1 MANRAVKMFTPKV
14 PKYTPATKV
23 NKDPA
28 GYKAW
33 DRPIEEQF
41 LQTLLTNTLSNTYYA
56 DSNELLKESEVIHDA
71 MLAKDQEF
79 YAKALVFARNEGYM
93 RTQPIL
99 GLAKLAAVNAGY
111 FERVFDKVVLT
122 PKDLSDFTTMLSSK
136 RKGQGGR
143 TVKRV
148 AGKWL
153 VDKLNEYW
161 IVKYGA
167 EKGDGG
173 YSLKD
178 MIRVFHPKGLKD
190 AYAKYILGKDVS
202 LVETP
207 QIAAFEALKSAKTVE
222 EKVKVIKE
230 GNLPHEVASTFA
242 GKDAKVWGAINF
254 PMFAL
259 LRNLATL
266 ERNGAIEAF
275 KAQIQKNFAN
285 ADYVKK
291 SKILPFRFIKA
302 GEKVTNAWVKDALRD
317 AIENSVNN
325 LPDFAGTSTIL
336 LDISGSM
343 QSFLPQAALFAVSAS
358 KKANESKIYLFD
370 TRVYEFPV
378 SMRDSILTQ
387 AEKIHVKGGTDIGFA
402 INHLTSNK
410 INRDNVILITD
421 EQQNAGSPAF
431 KEIERYRK
439 TVNRNANFFIIDV
452 SPYVSAMTPPE
463 MDKNTFYI
471 YGWSDQVL
479 SFISSVSKG
488 FGGQVDT
495 VKNIEM

>member
-1 MANRAVKMFTPKV
+1 MANRAVKMFTPKA

-23 NKDPA
+23 NKGGA
-28 GYKAW
+28 GYAAW

-41 LQTLLTNTLSNTYYA
+41 LQTLLTNTLSNVYYA
-56 DSNELLKESEVIHDA
+56 DATELLKESEAIHDA
-71 MLAKDQEF
+71 MLVKDPIF
-79 YAKALVFARNEGYM
+79 FAKALIFARNEGYM

-99 GLAKLAAVNAGY
+99 GLVKLSGVEPKL
-111 FERVFDKVVLT
+111 FEKVFDKVILT
-122 PKDLSDFTTMLSSK
+122 PKDLSDFTTMLSSQ

-143 TVKRV
+143 AVKRV

-153 VDKLNEYW
+153 ANSLNEYW

-178 MIRVFHPKGLKD
+178 MLRVFHPKGIKET
-190 AYAKYILGKDVS
+190 YAKYILGKEVNLEDMK
-202 LVETP
+202 
-207 QIAAFEALKSAKTVE
+207 QIAAFEGLKGAKTVE
-222 EKVKVIKE
+222 EKVKFIRE

-242 GKDAKVWGAINF
+242 GKDSKVWGAISF

-266 ERNGAIEAF
+266 ERNGAIDLF
-275 KAQIQKNFAN
+275 KEQIKKNFA
-285 ADYVKK
+285 DPVYVKK

-302 GEKVTNAWVKDALRD
+302 GEKVSNAWVKDALRD
-317 AIENSVNN
+317 AIENSVAN
-325 LPDFAGTSTIL
+325 LPDFKGSSTIL

-343 QSFLPQAALFAVSAS
+343 RSFLPQAALFAVSAA
-358 KKANESKIYLFD
+358 KKADESKIYLFD
-370 TRVYEFPV
+370 TSVYEFPI

-387 AEKIHVKGGTDIGFA
+387 AEKIHTKGGTNIGAA
-402 INHLTSNK
+402 IAHLTRNK
-410 INRDNVILITD
+410 IKRDSVILITD

-431 KEIERYRK
+431 AQIAAYRK
-439 TVNRNANFFIIDV
+439 NINRDANFFIIDV
-452 SPYVSAMTPPE
+452 SPYRSAMTPPE

-479 SFISSVSKG
+479 SFIANVSRG
-488 FGGQVDT
+488 FGGQVAT
-495 VKNIEM
+495 VKNLEM